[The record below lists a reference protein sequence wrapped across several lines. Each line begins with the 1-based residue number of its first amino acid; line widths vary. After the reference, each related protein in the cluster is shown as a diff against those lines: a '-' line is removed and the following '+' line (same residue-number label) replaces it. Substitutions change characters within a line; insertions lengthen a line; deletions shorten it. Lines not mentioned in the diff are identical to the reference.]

1 MSYKD
6 WRVRID
12 DILEAIGRCKSY
24 VEGLDSAAFQADTRS
39 QDAVARN
46 LEIIGEAASKM
57 PDPIREAFP
66 LVPWQ
71 QMAEMRHILIHEY
84 HSVDAEILLRTVLN
98 DLPPL
103 VVMLQ
108 TALENSEGPDGELPV
123 LHLSKA
129 RKQNRPLLRK
139 PS

>member
-12 DILEAIGRCKSY
+12 DILEAIGRCQSY
-24 VEGLDSAAFQADTRS
+24 TAGLDSVAFAQDTRS

-57 PDPIREAFP
+57 PEPIREIFP

-84 HSVDAEILLRTVLN
+84 HSVDPDILLRTVHN

-103 VVMLQ
+103 IPMLQ
-108 TALENSEGPDGELPV
+108 AALEHAHGPDGEAPV
-123 LHLSKA
+123 VKHHTP
-129 RKQNRPLLRK
+129 RRRVR
-139 PS
+139 

>member
-6 WRVRID
+6 WRVRLD
-12 DILEAIGRCKSY
+12 DMLEAIDRCRHYIS
-24 VEGLDSAAFQADTRS
+24 GLSEEDFIADTKTI
-39 QDAVARN
+39 DAVARN
-46 LEIIGEAASKM
+46 LEIIGEAAARV
-57 PDPIREAFP
+57 PEPVREAHP

-71 QMAEMRHILIHEY
+71 SLAEIRHILIHEY
-84 HSVDAEILLRTVLN
+84 HSVDPDILWRTVTG

-108 TALENSEGPDGELPV
+108 AV
-123 LHLSKA
+123 LDSA
-129 RKQNRPLLRK
+129 DA

>member
-12 DILEAIGRCKSY
+12 DMLEAIGRCQSY
-24 VEGLDSAAFQADTRS
+24 VAGLDSTAFANDSRS

-57 PDPIREAFP
+57 PEPVREAFP
-66 LVPWQ
+66 LIPWQ

-84 HSVDAEILLRTVLN
+84 HSVDPDILLRTVHN

-103 VVMLQ
+103 VPMLQ
-108 TALENSEGPDGELPV
+108 AALDDAQGPDGEPPTLGGHP
-123 LHLSKA
+123 HHRRRA
-129 RKQNRPLLRK
+129 R
-139 PS
+139 

>member
-6 WRVRID
+6 WRVRLD
-12 DILEAIGRCKSY
+12 DILEAIGRCQSY
-24 VEGLDSAAFQADTRS
+24 TDGMDVAAFAADTRT

-46 LEIIGEAASKM
+46 LEIIGEAASKT
-57 PDPIREAFP
+57 PEPIREEFP

-84 HSVDAEILLRTVLN
+84 HSVDPEILLRTVQN

-103 VVMLQ
+103 VTLVQ
-108 TALENSEGPDGELPV
+108 AALDSAEGPDGQMPV
-123 LHLSKA
+123 VHHH
-129 RKQNRPLLRK
+129 RRRHR
-139 PS
+139 

>member
-12 DILEAIGRCKSY
+12 DMLEAIGRCQSY
-24 VEGLDSAAFQADTRS
+24 VGGLDAETFQKDRKT

-57 PDPIREAFP
+57 PFDVRERHP
-66 LVPWQ
+66 LVPWDQ
-71 QMAEMRHILIHEY
+71 IAEIRHILIHEY
-84 HSVDAEILLRTVLN
+84 HSVDPHILYGTVIN

-103 VVMLQ
+103 ITLLHA
-108 TALENSEGPDGELPV
+108 TLNDPD
-123 LHLSKA
+123 A
-129 RKQNRPLLRK
+129 
-139 PS
+139 PSTWSTDSPAPY